1 MGIKI
6 KKIIKKIRLKRTTV
20 LVIVFIFLSSV
31 LVRQLFSLQ
40 IIQGEDYISK
50 FQTRTTKTRVIKST
64 RGNIYDR
71 NGTVVASNVLAYSV
85 TFEDSG
91 TYNSTREK
99 NLTLNGIAYQVLQIL
114 SKNGD
119 SLSDNFHITVNDHGD
134 YAFDVDEGFT
144 LNRFRADIYGEAQI
158 DDLSEEQKNATAAQ
172 IMDHLTGSSGF
183 SIVLYGKDAYTPE
196 ELAAHSLPEE
206 LTKQEILEI
215 AIMRYQLNTNSFKKY
230 MPVTIATNVSE
241 KSVAAIMEN
250 KTGLQG
256 IDVVEDSVA
265 AIKENQAALQGIDIV
280 EDSTRKY
287 VDDESMAPI
296 LGYTGQASSEE
307 LETLR
312 KDNPD
317 YSNDAVVGK
326 AGIEQYMELELQG
339 KDGEETVTVDNLGKV
354 LDIDNSKTVDPVAGN
369 DVYLTIDS
377 DWQKSI
383 YQILEQRVAG
393 IVLSKLT
400 PNKSFD
406 YEAEK
411 DASKITIPI
420 YDVYNALIANS
431 VIDINKFSDADASD
445 TEKNLYVKFQQ
456 KQQQVFDTISNRLTG
471 DNPPAYKDEDTQMQE
486 YLTYICDDLL
496 TNTLKVLKSDS
507 IDTADETYKAWKN
520 DQSISLKDYLNYAA
534 SQNWIDISQISTSG
548 EYLDSEEIYQAL
560 TAYIIDYLKTDTGF
574 SKLLYKYMLQ
584 EDTISG
590 EDLCL
595 VLYEQGVLSKEDELY
610 QTMASGGLDAYT
622 FMYRKIANL
631 EITPAQLALAPCSA
645 SAVITDTTTGNVLA
659 CVSYPG
665 YDNNRLTN
673 NMDTDYY
680 AKLSTDLS
688 SPFFNKATQQKT
700 APGSTLKILSTVAGM
715 SEGVI
720 DDGTYIE
727 CTGSFDLVTP
737 PINCWNKQGHGSLDI
752 REAIEQSCNVFF
764 TTIGFELGKDSEGNF
779 SEARSLGMLQ
789 KYASLM
795 GLDQKTGIEISEASP
810 QVSDKNAVPSYIG
823 QGTNAFTTSQ
833 LARYAST
840 IATSGTIYKLSL
852 LDRVTDS
859 KGKLIKEYPSE
870 TAGQLDLSS
879 NIWDDIHDGMY
890 RVVQTH
896 DQFNRLGVEVA
907 GKTGT
912 AEIDYYH
919 PNNALFIGY
928 APVSDPK
935 YAISVRIANGY
946 ASGNACLAAN
956 DIFKYIFGL
965 ADESTILTGYAAS
978 DTSNVSND

>member
-20 LVIVFIFLSSV
+20 LVIVFVFLSSV

-99 NLTLNGIAYQVLQIL
+99 NLALNGIAYQVLQIL
-114 SKNGD
+114 SENGD
-119 SLSDNFHITVNDHGD
+119 SLADNFHIIVNDHGD
-134 YAFDVDEGFT
+134 YAFDVEEGFT
-144 LNRFRADIYGEAQI
+144 LNRFRADVYGEAQI
-158 DDLSEEQKNATAAQ
+158 DNLSDEQKNATAAQ
-172 IMDHLTGSSGF
+172 MMDYLTGSNGF
-183 SIVLYGKDAYTPE
+183 SIVLYGKDAYTDE
-196 ELAAHSLPEE
+196 ELAAHSLPKE

-241 KSVAAIMEN
+241 KSVAAI
-250 KTGLQG
+250 
-256 IDVVEDSVA
+256 
-265 AIKENQAALQGIDIV
+265 KENQSALQGIDIV
-280 EDSTRKY
+280 EDSTRQY
-287 VDDESMAPI
+287 VEDESMAPI

-317 YSNDAVVGK
+317 YSNDAIVGK
-326 AGIEQYMELELQG
+326 AGIEQYMELQLQG
-339 KDGEETVTVDNLGKV
+339 KDGQETVTVDNLGKV
-354 LDIDNSKTVDPVAGN
+354 LKIDDSTRVEPVAGN
-369 DVYLTIDS
+369 DTYLTIDS
-377 DWQKSI
+377 SWQSAI
-383 YQILEQRVAG
+383 YQILKQRVAG
-393 IVLSKLT
+393 ILLSKI
-400 PNKSFD
+400 
-406 YEAEK
+406 E
-411 DASKITIPI
+411 ASKTYDFSVNDAAQIKIPI

-431 VIDINKFSDADASD
+431 VIDISKFSDANASD
-445 TEKNLYVKFQQ
+445 TEKNLYAKFQQ

-471 DNPPAYKDEDTQMQE
+471 DNPPAYKDEDSQMQE

-496 TNTLKVLKSDS
+496 TNTLNILKSDS
-507 IDTADETYKAWKN
+507 IDTSDETYKAWKN
-520 DQSISLKDYLNYAA
+520 DESISLKDYLNYAA
-534 SQNWIDISQISTSG
+534 SQNWIDISQISTSN

-560 TAYIIDYLKTDTGF
+560 TNYIIDYLKTDTGF

-590 EDLCL
+590 EELC
-595 VLYEQGVLSKEDELY
+595 VVMYEQGVLSKEDELY
-610 QTMASGGLDAYT
+610 QTMLSGGLDAYT
-622 FMYRKIANL
+622 FMYRKIASL

-645 SAVITDTTTGNVLA
+645 SAVITDTTSGDVLA

-688 SPFFNKATQQKT
+688 SPFFNKATQQRT

-737 PINCWNKQGHGSLDI
+737 PINCWNKQGHGALDI
-752 REAIEQSCNVFF
+752 RGAIEQSCNVFF
-764 TTIGFELGKDSEGNF
+764 STIGFELGKDSEGNF

-795 GLDQKTGIEISEASP
+795 GLDKKTGIEISEASP
-810 QVSDKNAVPSYIG
+810 QISDKNAVPSYMG
-823 QGTNAFTTSQ
+823 QGTNMFTTSQ

-870 TAGQLDLSS
+870 TEGQLDISS

-896 DQFNRLGVEVA
+896 DQFNGLGVEVA

-919 PNNALFIGY
+919 PNNALFVGY
-928 APVSDPK
+928 APVSEPK

>member
-1 MGIKI
+1 MGTKI
-6 KKIIKKIRLKRTTV
+6 KRFFKKIRIKRTTILV
-20 LVIVFIFLSSV
+20 LVFVFMSAT
-31 LVRQLFSLQ
+31 LVRQLFELQ
-40 IIQGEDYISK
+40 IIQGEAYISK
-50 FQTRTTKTRVIKST
+50 FESRTTKKRVIKST

-71 NGTVVASNVLAYSV
+71 NGEELATNVLAYSV
-85 TFEDSG
+85 TFEDNG
-91 TYNSTREK
+91 TYDSTREK
-99 NLTLNGIAYQVLQIL
+99 NLTLNGIAYKVLKIL
-114 SKNGD
+114 ESNGD
-119 SLSDNFHITVNDHGD
+119 SISTGFHIVLDESGN

-144 LNRFRADIYGEAQI
+144 LNRFRADIYGEPLI
-158 DDLSEEQKNATAAQ
+158 DNLTKKQKNATADQ
-172 IMDHLTGSSGF
+172 MIEFMSGKEGF
-183 SIVLYGKDAYTPE
+183 SIVLYGDNAYTK
-196 ELAAHSLPEE
+196 EE
-206 LTKQEILEI
+206 LTSHGLPENLSKQDILELSKI
-215 AIMRYQLNTNSFKKY
+215 RYALSTNSFKKY
-230 MPVTIATNVSE
+230 MAVTIASNISE
-241 KSVAAIMEN
+241 KSVAAIR
-250 KTGLQG
+250 
-256 IDVVEDSVA
+256 EDQP
-265 AIKENQAALQGIDIV
+265 ELQGIDIV
-280 EDSTRKY
+280 EDSVRKY
-287 VDDESMAPI
+287 INDASMGPI

-307 LETLR
+307 LEELR
-312 KDNPD
+312 QKNPD
-317 YSNDAVVGK
+317 YSNDAIIGK
-326 AGIEQYMELELQG
+326 SGIEKYMETSLQG
-339 KDGEETVTVDNLGKV
+339 TDGEETVTVDNLGKV
-354 LDIDNSKTVDPVAGN
+354 LKIDDSTRVEPVAGN
-369 DVYLTIDS
+369 DTYLTIDS
-377 DWQKSI
+377 SWQSAI
-383 YQILEQRVAG
+383 YQILKQRVAG
-393 IVLSKLT
+393 ILLSKI
-400 PNKSFD
+400 
-406 YEAEK
+406 E
-411 DASKITIPI
+411 ASKTYDFSVNDAAQIKIPI

-431 VIDINKFSDADASD
+431 VIDISKFSDANASD
-445 TEKNLYVKFQQ
+445 TEKNLYAKFQQ

-471 DNPPAYKDEDTQMQE
+471 DNPPAYKDEDSQMQE

-496 TNTLKVLKSDS
+496 TNTLNILKSDS
-507 IDTADETYKAWKN
+507 IDTSDETYKAWKN
-520 DQSISLKDYLNYAA
+520 DESISLKDYLNYAA
-534 SQNWIDISQISTSG
+534 SQNWIDISQISTSN

-560 TAYIIDYLKTDTGF
+560 TNYIIDYLKTDTGF

-590 EDLCL
+590 EELCV

-610 QTMASGGLDAYT
+610 QTMLSGGLDAYT
-622 FMYRKIANL
+622 FMYRKIASL

-645 SAVITDTTTGNVLA
+645 SAVITDTTSGDVLA

-688 SPFFNKATQQKT
+688 SPFFNKATQQRT

-737 PINCWNKQGHGSLDI
+737 PINCWNKQGHGALDI
-752 REAIEQSCNVFF
+752 RGAIGQSCNVFF
-764 TTIGFELGKDSEGNF
+764 STIGLELGKDSEGNF

-795 GLDQKTGIEISEASP
+795 GLDKKTGIEISEASP
-810 QVSDKNAVPSYIG
+810 QISDKNAVPSYMG
-823 QGTNAFTTSQ
+823 QGTNMFTTSQ

-870 TAGQLDLSS
+870 TEGQLDISS

-919 PNNALFIGY
+919 PNNALFVGY
-928 APVSDPK
+928 APVSEPK
-935 YAISVRIANGY
+935 YAISVRISNGY